1 MENKKSKVGLIIFII
16 ILILL
21 ILFAVWFF
29 LLRDKKDDTK
39 ENTNNTEEKGET
51 NKDNPINNNTS
62 EFNYTEGIL
71 HEVGYFD
78 EEPSPFVIDGII
90 LIGNRHSYD
99 GREAGEGAIEYF
111 VSKGYNRDNINS
123 SFYLNEWIE
132 FYIDTKYY
140 GAPDDVKVL
149 AVPHKLVEEYL
160 KMSSAE
166 LEEYASEQGFVMEYR
181 MPEEDNYKYVGSNY
195 ISMDYPEGKYDLLF
209 LYRNKLVYY
218 ICIDLTKE
226 PIE

>member
-1 MENKKSKVGLIIFII
+1 MEKKKSKLGIIIFII

-39 ENTNNTEEKGET
+39 GTNNTEEKGEI
-51 NKDNPINNNTS
+51 NKDNPINNYTS

-71 HEVGYFD
+71 HEIGYFD
-78 EEPSPFVIDGII
+78 EEIPFTINGII
-90 LIGNRHSYD
+90 LIGNRHSYN
-99 GREAGEGAIEYF
+99 GREDGESVIEYF
-111 VSKGYNRDNINS
+111 VEKGYNKDNINS

-140 GAPDDVKVL
+140 GAPDDVEIL
-149 AVPHKLVEEYL
+149 AVPHKPVEDYL
-160 KMSSAE
+160 NMSKTE
-166 LEEYASEQGFVMEYR
+166 LEEFATEKGFVMEYR
-181 MPEEDNYKYVGSNY
+181 MPEEDNHKYVGSSY
-195 ISMDYPEGKYDLLF
+195 INMDNPEGKYDILF
-209 LYRNKLVYY
+209 SYKGKLVYY

-226 PIE
+226 SVE

>member
-1 MENKKSKVGLIIFII
+1 MEKKKSKLGIIIFII

-29 LLRDKKDDTK
+29 LLKDKKDDTK
-39 ENTNNTEEKGET
+39 ENTNNTEEKGEI

-71 HEVGYFD
+71 HEIGYFD

-99 GREAGEGAIEYF
+99 GREDVESVIKYF
-111 VSKGYNRDNINS
+111 VEKGYNKDNINS

-140 GAPDDVKVL
+140 GAPDDVVIF
-149 AVPHKLVEEYL
+149 AVPHKPIEEYL
-160 KMSSAE
+160 NMSSTE
-166 LEEYASEQGFVMEYR
+166 LEEYASENGFVMQYM
-181 MPEEDNYKYVGSNY
+181 MPEEDNDKYVGSNF
-195 ISMDYPEGKYDLLF
+195 INMDLPEGKYTILF
-209 LYRNKLVYY
+209 SYRGRLVYY

>member
-39 ENTNNTEEKGET
+39 ESGNNTEEKGEINT
-51 NKDNPINNNTS
+51 DNPINNATS

-71 HEVGYFD
+71 HEIGYLG
-78 EEPSPFVIDGII
+78 EEIPFTIDGII
-90 LIGNRHSYD
+90 LIGNRHNYD
-99 GREAGEGAIEYF
+99 GREAGEGAIDYF
-111 VSKGYNRDNINS
+111 VSKGYNKDNLNS

-140 GAPDDVKVL
+140 GAPDDVKIL
-149 AVPHKLVEEYL
+149 AVPHKPVEQYL
-160 KMSSAE
+160 EMSSTE
-166 LEEYASEQGFVMEYR
+166 LEEYASENGFVMEYM

-195 ISMDYPEGKYDLLF
+195 ISMDYPEGKYTILF
-209 LYRNKLVYY
+209 SYRGKLVYY

-226 PIE
+226 SIE

>member
-1 MENKKSKVGLIIFII
+1 MEKKKSKVGLIIFII

-39 ENTNNTEEKGET
+39 ESGNNTEEKGEINT
-51 NKDNPINNNTS
+51 DNPINNATS

-71 HEVGYFD
+71 HEIGYFG
-78 EEPSPFVIDGII
+78 EEIPFTIDGII
-90 LIGNRHSYD
+90 LIGNRHNYD
-99 GREAGEGAIEYF
+99 GREAGEGVIEYF
-111 VSKGYNRDNINS
+111 ANKGYNKSDINS

-140 GAPDDVKVL
+140 DAPDDVKIL
-149 AVPHKLVEEYL
+149 AVPHKPVEEYL
-160 KMSSAE
+160 QMTSTA
-166 LEEYASEQGFVMEYR
+166 LEELASEKGFVMDYM

-195 ISMDYPEGKYDLLF
+195 VSMDYSEGKYDLLF
-209 LYRNKLVYY
+209 SYKGKLVYY
-218 ICIDLTKE
+218 ICLSLTKE
-226 PIE
+226 PTE

>member
-1 MENKKSKVGLIIFII
+1 MEKKKSKVGLIIFII

-39 ENTNNTEEKGET
+39 ESGNNTEEKGEINT
-51 NKDNPINNNTS
+51 DNPINNATS

-71 HEVGYFD
+71 HEIGYFG
-78 EEPSPFVIDGII
+78 EEVPFTIDGII
-90 LIGNRHSYD
+90 LIGNRHNYD
-99 GREAGEGAIEYF
+99 GREAGEGVIEYF
-111 VSKGYNRDNINS
+111 ANKGYNKSDINS

-140 GAPDDVKVL
+140 DAPDDVKIL
-149 AVPHKLVEEYL
+149 AVPHKPVEEYL
-160 KMSSAE
+160 QMTSTA
-166 LEEYASEQGFVMEYR
+166 LEELASEKGFVMDYM

-195 ISMDYPEGKYDLLF
+195 VGMDYPEGKYDLLF
-209 LYRNKLVYY
+209 SYKGKLVYY
-218 ICIDLTKE
+218 ICLSLTKE
-226 PIE
+226 PTE

>member
-1 MENKKSKVGLIIFII
+1 MENKKSKLGLIIFII

-39 ENTNNTEEKGET
+39 ENTNNTEEKGEINT
-51 NKDNPINNNTS
+51 DNPINNATS

-71 HEVGYFD
+71 HEVGYLG
-78 EEPSPFVIDGII
+78 EEIPFTIDGII
-90 LIGNRHSYD
+90 LIGNRHNYD
-99 GREAGEGAIEYF
+99 DREAGEGVSEYF
-111 VSKGYNRDNINS
+111 ASKGYNKDNLNS

-132 FYIDTKYY
+132 FYIDTPYY
-140 GAPDDVKVL
+140 GAPDDVKIL
-149 AVPHKLVEEYL
+149 AVPHKVVEDYL
-160 KMSSAE
+160 MMTSTE
-166 LEEYASEQGFVMEYR
+166 LEEYASENGFVMDYM

-209 LYRNKLVYY
+209 MYKGKLVYY
-218 ICIDLTKE
+218 ICLSLTKE
-226 PIE
+226 PTE